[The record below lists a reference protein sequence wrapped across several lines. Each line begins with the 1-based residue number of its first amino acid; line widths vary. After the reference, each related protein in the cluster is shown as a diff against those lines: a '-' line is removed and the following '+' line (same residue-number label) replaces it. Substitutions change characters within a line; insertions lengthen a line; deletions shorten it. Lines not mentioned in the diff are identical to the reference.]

1 MVHAGSRGSRRANVV
16 HLAFGC
22 FRAACISVCL
32 VGVVACLAPD
42 REEAPAPAVRAP
54 EPESVFLPT
63 VENDAAPPGPAP
75 AGMVWVP
82 GGEFS
87 MGAIDPGDLGPL
99 PPDTVADTQ
108 PVHRVYVEGF
118 WMDETEVTNAQFAA
132 FVAATGY
139 VTVAEQVPAAEEFPG
154 VPPEALVA
162 GSAVFTP
169 PPSRAGLTGYM
180 QWWRYQPGADWRH
193 PEGPGSD
200 LAGRES
206 HPVVHVAYED
216 AAAYAQWAG
225 RRLPTEA
232 EFEFAA
238 RGGLTGQPYAW
249 GHEMHPGGESMANT
263 YQGVFPVEDTVE
275 DGHAGV
281 SPVRQFPANGY
292 GLFDMT
298 GNVWEWVGDW
308 YRPDYYAQL
317 AAAGGV
323 ARNPRGPSGSFDPA
337 EPGVPKRVQRGGSF
351 LCTDQYCARYL
362 VGTRGK
368 GEVRSAAGNVGFR
381 TVMLPDG

>member
-1 MVHAGSRGSRRANVV
+1 MTVSRGFGPPPAGRSRRI
-16 HLAFGC
+16 
-22 FRAACISVCL
+22 RAAGMAVVL
-32 VGVVACLAPD
+32 VGAGACLALD
-42 REEAPAPAVRAP
+42 RDEAPPARAP
-54 EPESVFLPT
+54 EPEAVFLPT

-75 AGMVWVP
+75 AGMMWVP

-87 MGAIDPGDLGPL
+87 MGAMDTGGLGPL
-99 PPDTVADTQ
+99 PPDTMADTR
-108 PVHRVYVEGF
+108 PVHRVYVDGF
-118 WMDETEVTNAQFAA
+118 WMDETEVTNARFAA

-139 VTVAEQVPAAEEFPG
+139 VTVAERTPSAEEFPG
-154 VPPEALVA
+154 APPEALVA

-169 PPSRAGLTGYM
+169 PPARAGLTSHL

-193 PEGPGSD
+193 PEGPDSD
-200 LAGRES
+200 LSGRES

-216 AAAYAQWAG
+216 AAAYAEWAG

-238 RGGLTGQPYAW
+238 RGGLTGQAYAW
-249 GHEMHPGGESMANT
+249 GNAMRPRGAPMANT
-263 YQGVFPVEDTVE
+263 FQGIFPVEDTAE
-275 DGHAGV
+275 DGHGGA
-281 SPVRQFPANGY
+281 SPVGRFPANGY

-308 YRPDYYAQL
+308 YRPDYYARL
-317 AAAGGV
+317 AADGEV
-323 ARNPRGPSGSFDPA
+323 ARNPRGPSSAFDPA

-368 GEVRSAAGNVGFR
+368 GEVRSGASHLGFR
-381 TVMLPDG
+381 TVLAPDG